1 MLHVLSES
9 QKKKVIKEY
18 KMRLVIVICWIIV
31 FISLVGLACLL
42 PSYLS
47 AVGRVNIIKSENQ
60 IKERSVQVLKDQ
72 NFQDK
77 IKLVNSSLEA
87 LKTSINILSPKEAYN
102 KILNSL
108 PEGVYIDRYTYG
120 LIDDNSASISISGV
134 APDRDKL
141 IELQKKI
148 NSNPEFTSINIPI
161 TSFTRKKDLSF
172 SFNFNLIKSVK
183 K

>member
-1 MLHVLSES
+1 MLHLLPES
-9 QKKKVIKEY
+9 QKHKVTREY
-18 KMRLVIVICWIIV
+18 KMRLIIVICWIVV

-47 AVGRVNIIKSENQ
+47 AVGRVNVIKNENQ
-60 IKERSVQVLKDQ
+60 TKEKSVQSLREQ

-77 IKLVNSSLEA
+77 IKSVNSSLEA
-87 LKTSINILSPKEAYN
+87 LKNSINILSPKGAYN
-102 KILNSL
+102 KIVNSL
-108 PEGVYIDRYTYG
+108 PAGVYIDRYTYG
-120 LIDDNSASISISGV
+120 LIDDNNASISISGV

-161 TSFTRKKDLSF
+161 TSFTKKKDLSF
-172 SFNFNLIKSVK
+172 SFNFNLIKPVK

>member
-1 MLHVLSES
+1 
-9 QKKKVIKEY
+9 
-18 KMRLVIVICWIIV
+18 MRLVIVVCWIV
-31 FISLVGLACLL
+31 FFISMVGMACLL
-42 PSYLS
+42 PSYLY
-47 AVGRVNIIKSENQ
+47 AAGRVNIVKSENQ
-60 IKERSVQVLKDQ
+60 NKEKSLQSLRDQ

-87 LKTSINILSPKEAYN
+87 LKNSINILSPKEAYN

-108 PEGVYIDRYTYG
+108 PDGAYIDRYTYG

-172 SFNFNLIKSVK
+172 SFNFNLIKPIK